1 MNTRLAIVA
10 VTAALAVAL
19 AACEKEGPAER
30 AGKEID
36 QAVEKAGDKVEEAKE
51 KAREALEDARK

>member
-1 MNTRLAIVA
+1 MNARIATVA
-10 VTAALAVAL
+10 VTAALAFAL

-36 QAVEKAGDKVEEAKE
+36 QAVEQAGDKVEEAKD